1 MLLKIGF
8 HFLLPE
14 VSILYVVLFQIQQK
28 KMEAIFVRDSV
39 EPDSL
44 SVSNWQRFQNISVKQ
59 RI

>member
-44 SVSNWQRFQNISVKQ
+44 SVSNLHRFPNISVKQ
-59 RI
+59 ML